1 MLAKFSVKKPLT
13 VMLAVLVVIVLG
25 VVSYTNMTPD
35 LLPNMD
41 FPYAVIVTT
50 YPGASAE
57 KVEGEVTKPIEQSMA
72 TLENFS
78 KVQSTSSDNYSMV
91 VLQFTEDANMDA
103 VSIDIRESLDL
114 LEGSWGDMVGTP
126 YVLKLNPNIM
136 PVAVAAVN
144 MEGKDVAELSAFLND
159 TLLQKLE
166 GVDGVAS
173 VQASGTIEETANVF
187 LSEAKIAAVNEKLR
201 ASISRSFADGERQ
214 IADARGQLTASK
226 QELAA
231 KQNEMESQLA
241 SLQSMK
247 EQLTALQQTAA
258 ELAATRA
265 TLYETVERLRAALQQ
280 ANELQAALSVLPAGS
295 TEYQAAAAGLS
306 QIEAA
311 LADSGVTLAALPE
324 KLAEAEAGLSQ
335 VESGLSQ
342 INDQLSAAGLSL
354 EDVPAKIAEIDSGI
368 EAINAAFP
376 TLSDGA
382 AQVDSALAELD
393 AKAAELAQKKQE
405 MTDGV
410 DISDKINMSTISG
423 ILTAQNFSMPAGYVT
438 AEDGVE
444 YLVRV
449 GEQFSSAEEMEN
461 LTLFDLGM
469 DGVDPVRLS
478 DVADV
483 AITDNAAEIY
493 AKINGADGVI
503 LTFTKQSTAA
513 TAAVTDSLSARF
525 DKLEEEYAGLSFT
538 MLMSQGDYIHMIV
551 NSVIG
556 NFLWGAV
563 LAVLILLLFLR
574 DLKPTF
580 MIAMS
585 IPVSVVFAIVLMYF
599 SGVTLNMISLSGLAI
614 GVGMLVDNSV
624 VVIENIYRLR
634 GQDATAKQAAVVGAK
649 QVAAAIT
656 SSTLTTICVFLPIVF
671 VEGIT
676 RQLFTDMALTI
687 AYSLLASLIVALTF
701 VPAAASGMLKKQR
714 VVSHKW
720 FDKFISGYE
729 KVLRAALNRRVLVL
743 ALAVLLL
750 VGSVFFTLR
759 KGFSFMPEMSASEI
773 TVTLQM
779 PEDAAFEETTA
790 MSDQVIERIEEIEG
804 VETVGA
810 MIGGSNSLMGLGEAD
825 TTSVSMY
832 VLLQEAYQNDSME
845 IAKEITDRTADL
857 DCEIEASGASDMSSM
872 MSGLGGSGVSLN
884 IYNDD
889 LDTLRL
895 SAQEVGEILSSV
907 EGIEEVDNGLDDTTA
922 ELSVTVDKTK
932 AALNGLTVAQVY
944 QSISAAMTTETTST
958 TLNVENGS
966 YTVLV
971 HSTKEGSVSD
981 RTIRDLI
988 LTVTGTDGA
997 EKQIPL
1003 TDLAEI
1009 TESQALN
1016 SISRTDQRRYIQVSG
1031 SVCDGYNVSLVTADA
1046 KAALADYES
1055 GAAGGSVLE
1064 FSGENEN
1071 IMEAMGQL
1079 VKMLLLAVLL
1089 IYVIMAAQFQ
1099 SLRSPFIV
1107 MFTIPLAFTG
1117 GLLGL
1122 LLTGQVVSVISMI
1135 GFVMLSGII
1144 VNNGIVLVDYIN
1156 QLRAAGT
1163 SKREAIVEAGKT
1175 RMRPILMTSLTTI
1188 LALSV
1193 TAFSGGMGAEMMQPI
1208 SIVCIGGLIYATLMT
1223 LFVVPVIYDL
1233 MGKKNYTVVR
1243 DEELEY
1249 TDEERLI

>member
-13 VMLAVLVVIVLG
+13 VILAVLVVLVLG
-25 VVSYTNMTPD
+25 VVSYTGMTPD

-57 KVEGEVTKPIEQSMA
+57 RVEGEVTRPIEQSMA

-91 VLQFTEDANMDA
+91 VLQFTEDANMDS

-114 LEGSWGDMVGTP
+114 LEGGWDDMVGTP

-136 PVAVAAVN
+136 PVAVAAVD
-144 MEGKDVAELSAFLND
+144 MEGEDIAGLSAFLND

-173 VQASGTIEETANVF
+173 VEASGTIEETVNVF
-187 LSEAKIAAVNEKLR
+187 LSEAKIAAVNEDLR
-201 ASISRSFADGERQ
+201 GSIRKSFADGEAQ
-214 IADARGQLTASK
+214 IAGARTQLTASK
-226 QELAA
+226 QELSA
-231 KQNEMESQLA
+231 KKGEMERQLS
-241 SLQSMK
+241 SLQDMK
-247 EQLTALQQTAA
+247 EQLSALQQTAA
-258 ELAATRA
+258 GLTETGA
-265 TLYETVERLRAALQQ
+265 TLSGTVETLRDASEKASALQ
-280 ANELQAALSVLPAGS
+280 ASLSMLPPGS
-295 TEYQAAAAGLS
+295 AEYQAAAAGLA
-306 QIEAA
+306 QIEAS
-311 LADSGVTLAALPE
+311 LASSGLTLAELPKALS
-324 KLAEAEAGLSQ
+324 EAEAGLAQ
-335 VESGLSQ
+335 VESGLAR
-342 INDQLSAAGLSL
+342 INDQLAASGLSL
-354 EDVPAKIAEIDSGI
+354 EDIPAKLIEIDGGI
-368 EAINAAFP
+368 EAINTAFP
-376 TLSDGA
+376 SITDGA
-382 AQVDSALAELD
+382 AQIDSALAELD
-393 AKAAELAQKKQE
+393 TKAAELAQKKQE
-405 MTDGV
+405 MVDGADV
-410 DISDKINMSTISG
+410 SDKVNMSTISG

-449 GEQFSSAEEMEN
+449 GEQFSSAEAMAS
-461 LTLFDLGM
+461 LILFDFGLE
-469 DGVDPVRLS
+469 GVDPVRLS

-483 AITDNAAEIY
+483 AVTDNAAEIY
-493 AKINGADGVI
+493 AKINGADGVV

-513 TAAVTDSLSARF
+513 TAAVTDSLTERF
-525 DKLEEEYAGLSFT
+525 EKLEAEYPGLSFT
-538 MLMSQGDYIHMIV
+538 TLMSQGDYIHMIV
-551 NSVIG
+551 DSVIG

-563 LAVLILLLFLR
+563 LAVLILILFLR

-634 GQDATAKQAAVVGAK
+634 GQGATAKQAAVVGAR
-649 QVAAAIT
+649 QVAGAIT
-656 SSTLTTICVFLPIVF
+656 SSTLTTVCVFLPIVF
-671 VEGIT
+671 IEGIT

-701 VPAAASGMLKKQR
+701 VPAAASGMMKKHKT
-714 VVSHKW
+714 VSHKW
-720 FDKFISGYE
+720 FDKFLSGYE
-729 KVLRAALNRRVLVL
+729 RVLRAALNKRVLVL

-759 KGFSFMPEMSASEI
+759 RGFEFMPEMSASEI
-773 TVTLQM
+773 SVSLRM
-779 PEDAAFEETTA
+779 PEGATFEETAA
-790 MSDQVIERIEEIEG
+790 MSDRAIGRMEEIEG
-804 VETVGA
+804 VDTVGA
-810 MIGGSNSLMGLGEAD
+810 MMGGTGAIIGLGETD
-825 TTSVSMY
+825 ETSVTMY
-832 VLLQEAYQNDSME
+832 VLLKEDYQNDSVKIAEE
-845 IAKEITDRTADL
+845 IAARTADL
-857 DCEIEASGASDMSSM
+857 ECEIDASGTSNLSSM

-884 IYNDD
+884 VYNND
-889 LDTLRL
+889 LDALRL
-895 SAQEVGEILSSV
+895 TAQEVGEILSTV
-907 EGIEEVDNGLDDTTA
+907 EGIEEVDDGLDDATE
-922 ELSVTVDKTK
+922 ELSITVDKAK
-932 AALNGLTVAQVY
+932 AALNGLTVAQIY
-944 QSISAAMTTETTST
+944 QSVSAAMTTETTST
-958 TLNVENGS
+958 TLNTENGS

-971 HSTKEGSVSD
+971 NSTEAGAVND
-981 RTIRDLI
+981 RTIRELV
-988 LTVTGTDGA
+988 LNVTGIDGS
-997 EKQIPL
+997 EKQVPL
-1003 TDLAEI
+1003 TDVAEI
-1009 TESQALN
+1009 TQSQALG
-1016 SISRTDQRRYIQVSG
+1016 SISRTDQRRYISVSG
-1031 SVCDGYNVSLVTADA
+1031 SVADGYNVSLVTADA

-1055 GAAGGSVLE
+1055 RAEHGSTLE

-1079 VKMLLLAVLL
+1079 VEMLLLAVLL

-1122 LLTGQVVSVISMI
+1122 LLTGRVVSVISMI
-1135 GFVMLSGII
+1135 GFVMLAGII

-1156 QLRAAGT
+1156 QLRAAGRE
-1163 SKREAIVEAGKT
+1163 KREAIVEAGKT

-1193 TAFSGGMGAEMMQPI
+1193 TAFAGGMGAEMMQPI
-1208 SIVCIGGLIYATLMT
+1208 SIVCIGGLLYATLMT

-1233 MGKKNYTVVR
+1233 MGKKHYTVVQD
-1243 DEELEY
+1243 DELAYADKES
-1249 TDEERLI
+1249 LI